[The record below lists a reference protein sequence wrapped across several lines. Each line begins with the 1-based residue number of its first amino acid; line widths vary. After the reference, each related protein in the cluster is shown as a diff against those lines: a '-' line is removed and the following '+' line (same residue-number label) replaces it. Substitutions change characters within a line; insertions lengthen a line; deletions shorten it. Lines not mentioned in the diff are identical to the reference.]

1 LKNYKNNILKSYSPY
16 SGIQESCFVEG
27 KSGLF
32 YPGVRVENIS
42 YPLTISSVR
51 AAVCSCLANG
61 DKPAAVYQQ
70 DPQSELLDYWLKE
83 FGMEHKNGL
92 PDQPERYNPVVSD
105 IKNIR
110 KKLQDLCS
118 MAVTTHSNFPVSSI
132 LEIDGGYVNGVNV
145 EVQSW
150 SLGLCAERVAI
161 CRALS
166 HGITKFKSM
175 YIYAPKSEF
184 CSPCGS
190 CRQVLNEFMPDKVLE
205 LHHKDQTQS
214 SHFVQHLLPYG
225 IITDELKK

>member
-1 LKNYKNNILKSYSPY
+1 MLKSYSPY

-51 AAVCSCLANG
+51 AAVCSCLAN
-61 DKPAAVYQQ
+61 DDEPAAVYQQ
-70 DPQSELLDYWLKE
+70 EPQSELLDYWLNE
-83 FGMEHKNGL
+83 FGMEHKTVM
-92 PDQPERYNPVVSD
+92 PDKPELYNPVVSD
-105 IKNIR
+105 IQNIS
-110 KKLQDLCS
+110 KKLHDLCS

-132 LEIDGGYVNGVNV
+132 LEVEGGYVTGVNV